1 MFYYCFCSRIITPTK
16 SYKDS
21 QHIKLKKPTY
31 IYEVDVE
38 IPCAQC
44 SPSNLPII
52 YLWGVAVRN
61 TIRKP
66 RIHTTPIIFT
76 PQIQCTLSSCHLPK
90 CAYRMQGIIF
100 FTISRIYAEYSKRS
114 LLEVLYIFDFQYQT
128 LLQNSRT

>member
-1 MFYYCFCSRIITPTK
+1 MFCYCFCSRIITPIK

-21 QHIKLKKPTY
+21 QYIKLKKPTN

-38 IPCAQC
+38 PPCAQC
-44 SPSNLPII
+44 LPSNLRVI

-66 RIHTTPIIFT
+66 CSHTRPIKFT
-76 PQIQCTLSSCHLPK
+76 PQIQRTRSSCHLPK
-90 CAYRMQGIIF
+90 CAYRMQGIIS
-100 FTISRIYAEYSKRS
+100 FTISRIYAEYSKEY
-114 LLEVLYIFDFQYQT
+114 LLEGLYIFNFQYQT